1 MRIFYSLKRYILSF
15 LCMNHAY
22 LSLMSCA
29 SSGPCLV
36 RSVLSILMGK
46 YVHVVRACKQT
57 SLIFRPVKTED
68 RFHMQ
73 SINLIYR
80 RYLLKPIF
88 FKESLNIEDFED
100 WRVSTNSKIRPR
112 IWELTSSD
120 SFIIINHSKFNDF
133 SYLLLIRKG
142 KLLFLKILL
151 WFVNYTACLL

>member
-1 MRIFYSLKRYILSF
+1 MRIFYSRKRYILSF

-29 SSGPCLV
+29 RSGLCLA
-36 RSVLSILMGK
+36 RSILSISMGK

-57 SLIFRPVKTED
+57 SLILRPVKAED

-80 RYLLKPIF
+80 WYLLKPIL
-88 FKESLNIEDFED
+88 FKESLDIEDFED
-100 WRVSTNSKIRPR
+100 WRVGTNSKIRPR

-120 SFIIINHSKFNDF
+120 SFIIINHSKLHDF

-142 KLLFLKILL
+142 KLLFL
-151 WFVNYTACLL
+151 